1 MGYISSA
8 DTVYAV
14 AYLTE
19 TGRNYLFN
27 KNNNRFDSAG
37 DDLFEIKKFTL
48 SDTDTNYQL
57 DQSDNSPYKL
67 KSGEVPDVTGHRNGG
82 CLKTT
87 ANYIQSNLI
96 AFVFDNTPTNVE
108 YSTDITTGTPP
119 TLTIA
124 EASLPDKSAGETLPN
139 PNPPTGPVVPSLPP
153 LPVSQFTTG

>member
-1 MGYISSA
+1 MGYIPSA

-27 KNNNRFDSAG
+27 KTNNRFDSAG
-37 DDLFEIKKFTL
+37 DDLFEITKFTL
-48 SDTDTNYQL
+48 SDSDTNYQL
-57 DQSDNSPYKL
+57 QDAYYLST
-67 KSGEVPDVTGHRNGG
+67 GEVPDVTGKNDG

-87 ANYIQSNLI
+87 ANYVQSNLI
-96 AFVFDNTPTNVE
+96 AFVFDDTPTNVE

-124 EASLPDKSAGETLPN
+124 ETSLPDKSAGET
-139 PNPPTGPVVPSLPP
+139 PPRATPVIVLPP
-153 LPVSQFTTG
+153 LNTLGGFTSPLTTG

>member
-1 MGYISSA
+1 MGYIPSA

-37 DDLFEIKKFTL
+37 DDLFEITKFTL
-48 SDTDTNYQL
+48 SDIDTNYQTVPL
-57 DQSDNSPYKL
+57 L
-67 KSGEVPDVTGHRNGG
+67 ESGEVPDVTGKNEG

-87 ANYIQSNLI
+87 ANYVQSNLI
-96 AFVFDNTPTNVE
+96 AFVYDNTPTNVE
-108 YSTDITTGTPP
+108 YSTDITTGNPP

-124 EASLPDKSAGETLPN
+124 EASLPDKSAGETPPN
-139 PNPPTGPVVPSLPP
+139 PTPKSPINILGGISP
-153 LPVSQFTTG
+153 LTIG

>member
-1 MGYISSA
+1 MGYIPSA

-37 DDLFEIKKFTL
+37 DDLFEITKFTL
-48 SDTDTNYQL
+48 SDIDTNYQTVPLL
-57 DQSDNSPYKL
+57 D
-67 KSGEVPDVTGHRNGG
+67 SGEVPDVTGRSEG
-82 CLKTT
+82 CLKTA
-87 ANYIQSNLI
+87 ANYVQSNLI
-96 AFVFDNTPTNVE
+96 AFIYDSTPTSVE

-124 EASLPDKSAGETLPN
+124 EGSLPDKSAGET
-139 PNPPTGPVVPSLPP
+139 PPKPSPII
-153 LPVSQFTTG
+153 VSPSSGVSSLTTG